1 MLRFFAAWGRERETE
16 REREQ
21 DRESERER
29 RFRVSGLE
37 RGLRVY
43 GKTVRHVLE
52 EGPR

>member
-1 MLRFFAAWGRERETE
+1 MLLGGEKDRE